1 MLRHFCMVFLSI
13 YILAVSL
20 PICPDGPPRA
30 EETLG
35 LDGVVLSQ
43 EANAEPEMSVSLCL
57 CIKASWNVTSTGI
70 AQVLSRSPIIR
81 SVALPSLAVYARHYD
96 GDTRFLDP
104 PDVVPKIDS
113 FFS

>member
-1 MLRHFCMVFLSI
+1 MVFLGI
-13 YILAVSL
+13 YVLAVSL

-30 EETLG
+30 EETSG
-35 LDGVVLSQ
+35 LDGVAPSQ
-43 EANAEPEMSVSLCL
+43 EANAESEMSVSVCL
-57 CIKASWNVTSTGI
+57 CIKASWSVTGTGI
-70 AQVLSRSPIIR
+70 AQIPSRSPIIR